1 MINQNMDGR
10 VTRLEESVE
19 LKEKL
24 NAFKTKLSKGEKIT
38 DEEFDDIINEFTV
51 LQNASQTYRASGNER
66 IKSQIVYWLNCWDDT
81 TNAALN
87 YIKGIKAAQNEEDNA
102 SIWDYYANAQAA
114 FEKSKSYG
122 FHYVDH
128 LEYAEVGVQHIVPF
142 IKSLDSYLSEVVS
155 TIVNPD
161 KQIAKYITNRE
172 DTPDGKEDNIFDG
185 NASTEL
191 VYKSPNTI
199 SAGTYVGIKY
209 SKAIDVNHVI
219 FRMGANSNP
228 KDTFLKAKVQY
239 TTDGKNWTDVNET
252 IYELPNNVELTDLN
266 LKGVK
271 GIRMIATEDKSNAW
285 LGVRDIL
292 VNPTTTPSTS
302 TDKGTLSMT
311 KIGVKGGSLDNLLD
325 DNESTYAHFA
335 ESPYKAGE
343 IKDYIPVDAAVT
355 LTFNNPKKLG
365 TINFVQDSGT
375 DKLTR
380 YALEYTEDGT
390 TWKTLK
396 EYAGDA
402 TVHLNV
408 EDQDLTAKA
417 IRVRN
422 LELNLSSNTAGYW
435 WKVKTFNHTDVV
447 NEYDDKAVYTN
458 TDYKLHSKST
468 LDQTALVYTK
478 EMTLAPKQYVG
489 VKLSRVKDLKQLE
502 LDYSGEVVL
511 EASVNAHDWVEV
523 TDLNKNLPDARYVRL
538 INKKSSDVK
547 LTMNK
552 FVVHSTEVT
561 APYLYKTTMTINP
574 SWGVAEDSRNN
585 GAAFDGNIDSTTEF
599 GDLPQKG
606 QYIIYDLGQMRN
618 IDKIAMYC
626 QDSAYNY
633 IRDGII
639 SVSSDLENWTDVVTI
654 GDGVENTG
662 DSMVKCIDSDA
673 GYKASSTYPNKVYVS
688 GTANHVPARY
698 LRILFTASNHSRAV
712 VFNEIMIN
720 DGEYAPEDNDPT
732 FDSNVTEAKGYK
744 PQYMIDGDLLTAY
757 KPGSNKAGYI
767 TYTLSDKLDVKKFN
781 MIQKGEISNAK
792 VYALID
798 KEVTTRNVPE
808 EDKEW
813 VQLGTLRKSLN
824 EFYIP
829 HGNVYKLKF
838 EWEENHIPTISEI
851 ITLTDDEYK
860 SECAKDLKNY
870 IDSLHVDEDKYTS
883 TSYKAYSTARTKALE
898 VYNTQ
903 MGEKDALEAAKA
915 DLKASYDALVVRGD
929 LKALDQEIKDI
940 EKLSKDDYTEESYN
954 ALETVLVEAKKLVTN
969 KDATEDAVNTMIE
982 SLRQAKAGLVTK
994 ASMSKQELRNY
1005 IDSNNL
1011 NNLDT
1016 SIYLTSTV
1024 TPFNKALNNAKDIL
1038 NKEDATVTEVEDAY
1052 KALQD
1057 ARKNLVIKATDTEI
1071 KALENRMASY
1081 KEEHYTASSWKD
1093 FELVLNE
1100 IKEELKAEHTSAEIE
1115 ALTHKLEEASKKLVT
1130 RGHTAE
1136 LDLLLDQAKKT
1147 DSKLYTEKSY
1157 KNLLDVIEAT
1167 EKALE
1172 NKNELTQEEVDALTE
1187 DLRKSME
1194 ALEKLP
1200 VITPS
1205 IPEEKPTTPSKP
1217 EETTKPEVKPSTKP
1231 ATGDTTMVGVFAFFS
1246 MISLLGYVLLKK
1258 KET

>member
-1 MINQNMDGR
+1 M
-10 VTRLEESVE
+10 
-19 LKEKL
+19 
-24 NAFKTKLSKGEKIT
+24 
-38 DEEFDDIINEFTV
+38 
-51 LQNASQTYRASGNER
+51 
-66 IKSQIVYWLNCWDDT
+66 
-81 TNAALN
+81 
-87 YIKGIKAAQNEEDNA
+87 
-102 SIWDYYANAQAA
+102 
-114 FEKSKSYG
+114 
-122 FHYVDH
+122 
-128 LEYAEVGVQHIVPF
+128 
-142 IKSLDSYLSEVVS
+142 
-155 TIVNPD
+155 
-161 KQIAKYITNRE
+161 
-172 DTPDGKEDNIFDG
+172 
-185 NASTEL
+185 
-191 VYKSPNTI
+191 
-199 SAGTYVGIKY
+199 
-209 SKAIDVNHVI
+209 
-219 FRMGANSNP
+219 
-228 KDTFLKAKVQY
+228 
-239 TTDGKNWTDVNET
+239 
-252 IYELPNNVELTDLN
+252 
-266 LKGVK
+266 
-271 GIRMIATEDKSNAW
+271 
-285 LGVRDIL
+285 
-292 VNPTTTPSTS
+292 
-302 TDKGTLSMT
+302 
-311 KIGVKGGSLDNLLD
+311 
-325 DNESTYAHFA
+325 
-335 ESPYKAGE
+335 
-343 IKDYIPVDAAVT
+343 
-355 LTFNNPKKLG
+355 
-365 TINFVQDSGT
+365 
-375 DKLTR
+375 
-380 YALEYTEDGT
+380 
-390 TWKTLK
+390 
-396 EYAGDA
+396 
-402 TVHLNV
+402 
-408 EDQDLTAKA
+408 
-417 IRVRN
+417 
-422 LELNLSSNTAGYW
+422 
-435 WKVKTFNHTDVV
+435 

-468 LDQTALVYTK
+468 LDRTDLVYTK

-523 TDLNKNLPDARYVRL
+523 KDLNKNLPDARYVRL

-547 LTMNK
+547 LTVNK
-552 FVVHSTEVT
+552 FVVHSTEIT
-561 APYLYKTTMTINP
+561 APYLYKTTMTVEP

-698 LRILFTASNHSRAV
+698 LRILFTASNNSRAV

-767 TYTLSDKLDVKKFN
+767 TYTLSDKLNVKKFN
-781 MIQKGEISNAK
+781 IIQKGEISNAK

-860 SECAKDLKNY
+860 SECAKDLRNY
-870 IDSLHVDEDKYTS
+870 IDSLHVDEDKYTA

-903 MGEKDALEAAKA
+903 MGEKDTLEAAKA

-954 ALETVLVEAKKLVTN
+954 ALEKVLVEAKKLVTN

-1024 TPFNKALNNAKDIL
+1024 KPFNKALENAEKIL

-1057 ARKNLVIKATDTEI
+1057 ARKNLVLKATDTEI

-1081 KEEHYTASSWKD
+1081 KEEDYTASSWKD

-1136 LDLLLDQAKKT
+1136 LELLLNQAKKT
-1147 DSKLYTEKSY
+1147 DSKLYTVKSY

-1172 NKNELTQEEVDALTE
+1172 NRNELTQEEVDALTE
-1187 DLRKSME
+1187 DLRKAME

-1258 KET
+1258 KEA

>member
-1 MINQNMDGR
+1 
-10 VTRLEESVE
+10 
-19 LKEKL
+19 
-24 NAFKTKLSKGEKIT
+24 
-38 DEEFDDIINEFTV
+38 
-51 LQNASQTYRASGNER
+51 
-66 IKSQIVYWLNCWDDT
+66 
-81 TNAALN
+81 
-87 YIKGIKAAQNEEDNA
+87 
-102 SIWDYYANAQAA
+102 
-114 FEKSKSYG
+114 
-122 FHYVDH
+122 
-128 LEYAEVGVQHIVPF
+128 
-142 IKSLDSYLSEVVS
+142 
-155 TIVNPD
+155 
-161 KQIAKYITNRE
+161 
-172 DTPDGKEDNIFDG
+172 
-185 NASTEL
+185 
-191 VYKSPNTI
+191 
-199 SAGTYVGIKY
+199 
-209 SKAIDVNHVI
+209 
-219 FRMGANSNP
+219 MGANSNP
-228 KDTFLKAKVQY
+228 RDTFLKAKVQY

-271 GIRMIATEDKSNAW
+271 GIRMIATEDKSNTW

-355 LTFNNPKKLG
+355 LKFNNPKKLG

-380 YALEYTEDGT
+380 YALEYTEDGI

-396 EYAGDA
+396 EYAGND

-502 LDYSGEVVL
+502 LDYRGEVVL

-698 LRILFTASNHSRAV
+698 LRILFTASNNSRAV

-767 TYTLSDKLDVKKFN
+767 TYTLSDKLNVKKFN
-781 MIQKGEISNAK
+781 IIQKGEISNAK

-798 KEVTTRNVPE
+798 KEVTARNVPE

-870 IDSLHVDEDKYTS
+870 IDSLHVDEDKYTA

-954 ALETVLVEAKKLVTN
+954 ALEKVLVEAKKLVTN
-969 KDATEDAVNTMIE
+969 KDATVDEVNTMIE

-1011 NNLDT
+1011 KTLDT
-1016 SIYLTSTV
+1016 SIYLTSAV
-1024 TPFNKALNNAKDIL
+1024 EPFNEALKNAEDIL

-1057 ARKNLVIKATDTEI
+1057 ARKNLVLKATDTEI

-1081 KEEHYTASSWKD
+1081 KEEDYTASSWKD

-1100 IKEELKAEHTSAEIE
+1100 INEELKAEHTSAEIE

-1130 RGHTAE
+1130 RGNTTE
-1136 LDLLLDQAKKT
+1136 LELLLDQAKKT

-1187 DLRKSME
+1187 DLRKAME

-1258 KET
+1258 KEA

>member
-1 MINQNMDGR
+1 M
-10 VTRLEESVE
+10 
-19 LKEKL
+19 
-24 NAFKTKLSKGEKIT
+24 
-38 DEEFDDIINEFTV
+38 
-51 LQNASQTYRASGNER
+51 
-66 IKSQIVYWLNCWDDT
+66 
-81 TNAALN
+81 
-87 YIKGIKAAQNEEDNA
+87 
-102 SIWDYYANAQAA
+102 
-114 FEKSKSYG
+114 
-122 FHYVDH
+122 
-128 LEYAEVGVQHIVPF
+128 
-142 IKSLDSYLSEVVS
+142 
-155 TIVNPD
+155 
-161 KQIAKYITNRE
+161 
-172 DTPDGKEDNIFDG
+172 
-185 NASTEL
+185 
-191 VYKSPNTI
+191 
-199 SAGTYVGIKY
+199 
-209 SKAIDVNHVI
+209 
-219 FRMGANSNP
+219 
-228 KDTFLKAKVQY
+228 
-239 TTDGKNWTDVNET
+239 
-252 IYELPNNVELTDLN
+252 
-266 LKGVK
+266 
-271 GIRMIATEDKSNAW
+271 
-285 LGVRDIL
+285 
-292 VNPTTTPSTS
+292 
-302 TDKGTLSMT
+302 
-311 KIGVKGGSLDNLLD
+311 
-325 DNESTYAHFA
+325 
-335 ESPYKAGE
+335 
-343 IKDYIPVDAAVT
+343 
-355 LTFNNPKKLG
+355 
-365 TINFVQDSGT
+365 
-375 DKLTR
+375 
-380 YALEYTEDGT
+380 
-390 TWKTLK
+390 
-396 EYAGDA
+396 
-402 TVHLNV
+402 
-408 EDQDLTAKA
+408 
-417 IRVRN
+417 
-422 LELNLSSNTAGYW
+422 
-435 WKVKTFNHTDVV
+435 

-468 LDQTALVYTK
+468 LDRTDLVYTK

-502 LDYSGEVVL
+502 VDYTGDVVL

-688 GTANHVPARY
+688 GTTDHVPARY

-767 TYTLSDKLDVKKFN
+767 TYTLSDKLNVKKFN
-781 MIQKGEISNAK
+781 IIQKGEISNAK

-798 KEVTTRNVPE
+798 KEVTARNVPE

-870 IDSLHVDEDKYTS
+870 IDSLHVDEDKYTA

-940 EKLSKDDYTEESYN
+940 ENLSKDDYTEESYN
-954 ALETVLVEAKKLVTN
+954 ALEKVLVEAKKLVTN

-1011 NNLDT
+1011 KNLDT

-1024 TPFNKALNNAKDIL
+1024 KPFKDALNNAENIL

-1057 ARKNLVIKATDTEI
+1057 ARKNLVLKATDTEI
-1071 KALENRMASY
+1071 KALENKMASY

-1130 RGHTAE
+1130 RGNTAE
-1136 LDLLLDQAKKT
+1136 LELLLDQAKKT

-1172 NKNELTQEEVDALTE
+1172 NKNELTQEEVDALTG
-1187 DLRKSME
+1187 DLRKAME

-1246 MISLLGYVLLKK
+1246 IISLLGYVLLKK
-1258 KET
+1258 KEA